1 MAIPAA
7 PRKGTAAVGAAH
19 PKIAAIIVVPSTSP
33 AHDTAYSRNDTTAAR
48 YGEKSGGELSRPL
61 YQIAGPDPE
70 ALEPAQRGDDAIEV
84 GLGDG
89 GLLQQLDVPPVHPA
103 QPIPQRATLIGQLD
117 VDRAAIVHRALLRQ
131 IVVLDHL
138 LDVIGDVGA
147 EIAAAQGQLA
157 DGHLGVADV
166 EQHHALHVVEVV
178 NAVPVEFQFD
188 NFEKPAVKLFD
199 KGDDLQIS
207 LGHNDLLASPDQL
220 PNQLNLA
227 TNPVDLSPTLETW
240 LLPAS

>member
-103 QPIPQRATLIGQLD
+103 QPIPQRATLMGQLD

-138 LDVIGDVGA
+138 LDIIGNVGA

-166 EQHHALHVVEVV
+166 EQHHALHVVDVV
-178 NAVPVEFQFD
+178 NAEPVELELHH
-188 NFEKPAVKLFD
+188 FEKMAVKPLD
-199 KGDDLQIS
+199 QRNHLKITVVHRS
-207 LGHNDLLASPDQL
+207 LVWRPFAEKLIVVSLIFGFIAAGRRGA
-220 PNQLNLA
+220 A
-227 TNPVDLSPTLETW
+227 T
-240 LLPAS
+240 A